1 MRCYSTEINII
12 YSLPVDSVGVGAFV
26 VSVVVSVAV
35 SVVASVVLIVVAV
48 VVVDVE
54 WCLGQISLSSASLT
68 IAAGCCKPVEI

>member
-1 MRCYSTEINII
+1 MS
-12 YSLPVDSVGVGAFV
+12 V

-35 SVVASVVLIVVAV
+35 SVVASIVLLVVA

-68 IAAGCCKPVEI
+68 IAAGCCKPMEI